1 MATCLRW
8 VVVLA
13 SATGWRQA
21 ETIWSLGYGLAGN
34 GNIQFLQ
41 DFYPFHAIDSRMQ
54 KLDIDAAETGYFAG
68 IDLPTMESPS
78 K

>member
-1 MATCLRW
+1 LLSWLPHRVRANGNDL
-8 VVVLA
+8 
-13 SATGWRQA
+13 
-21 ETIWSLGYGLAGN
+21 ELGYGLACS